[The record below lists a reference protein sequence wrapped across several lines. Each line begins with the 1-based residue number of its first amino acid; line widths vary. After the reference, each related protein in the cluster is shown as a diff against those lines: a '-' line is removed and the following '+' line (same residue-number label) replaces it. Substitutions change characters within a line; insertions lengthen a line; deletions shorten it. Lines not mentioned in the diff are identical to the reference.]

1 MGAARASNHLVTRV
15 VVSEFLPENHLDLL
29 RLRFDV
35 VYDPELYADR
45 ARLLIEIGDAAAVFI
60 RNRTLIDQE
69 LLDAATSLRV
79 VGRLGVGMDNIDM
92 VGCAGVGVIVIPAAG
107 ANAVSV
113 AEYVIGAMLVL
124 VRRVY
129 DMTPSMVAG
138 EWPRQGHAFGHEFL
152 GKTLG
157 LVGFGSIARQVAM
170 RAAAFGM
177 GIVAH
182 DPLLPD
188 DDGAW
193 GMVGKVDLETLLSTS
208 DVVSLHVPLDDG
220 TRNLIDADALE
231 TMKPSAILVNTSR
244 GGIVD
249 ETALAEALRNHRLGG
264 AALDVFSTEP
274 LGPKPAA
281 TFAGVPNLL
290 LTPHVAGNT
299 VESVERV
306 GTVVVNAVIEF
317 LEG

>member
-1 MGAARASNHLVTRV
+1 VTRV
-15 VVSEFLPENHLDLL
+15 VVSEFLPENHLD
-29 RLRFDV
+29 RLRQSFEV
-35 VYDPELYADR
+35 VYEPDLYADR

-60 RNRTLIDQE
+60 RNRTRIDQE
-69 LLDAATSLRV
+69 LLDASPSLRV
-79 VGRLGVGMDNIDM
+79 VGRLGVGLDNIDM
-92 VGCAGVGVIVIPAAG
+92 DGCAGAGVTVIPAVG

-113 AEYVIGAMLVL
+113 AEYVIGVMLVL
-124 VRRVY
+124 VRGVY

-138 EWPRQGHAFGHEFL
+138 EWPRQGHAFGHELL

-170 RAAAFGM
+170 RAAVFGM
-177 GIVAH
+177 RVVAH

-188 DDGAW
+188 DDDAW

-208 DVVSLHVPLDDG
+208 DVVSLHIPLNDG
-220 TRNLIDADALE
+220 TRNLIDAAAL
-231 TMKPSAILVNTSR
+231 TLMRPTAILVNTSR

-249 ETALAEALRNHRLGG
+249 EAALAEALRDHRLAG
-264 AALDVFSTEP
+264 AALDVFATEP

-299 VESVERV
+299 VESVDRV
-306 GTVVVNAVIEF
+306 GTVVVDAVIEF
-317 LEG
+317 LQG

>member
-1 MGAARASNHLVTRV
+1 VTKV
-15 VVSEFLPENHLDLL
+15 VVSEFLPEPHLE
-29 RLRFDV
+29 RLRQSFEV
-35 VYDPELYADR
+35 VYDPDLYADR
-45 ARLLIEIGDAAAVFI
+45 ARLLAEIGDAAAVFI
-60 RNRTLIDQE
+60 RNRTRIDQD
-69 LLDAATSLRV
+69 LLDSAPGLRA
-79 VGRLGVGMDNIDM
+79 VGRLGVGLDNIDLDGC
-92 VGCAGVGVIVIPAAG
+92 VGAGVTVFPAVG

-124 VRRVY
+124 VRGVY

-138 EWPRQGHAFGHEFL
+138 EWPRQGHAFGHELL

-157 LVGFGSIARQVAM
+157 LVGLGSIARQVAV
-170 RAAAFGM
+170 RAAVFEM
-177 GIVAH
+177 RVVAH

-193 GMVGKVDLETLLSTS
+193 DIAGKVDLETLLSIS
-208 DVVSLHVPLDDG
+208 DVVSLHVPLGEG
-220 TRNLIDADALE
+220 TRNLIDAAALASMRP
-231 TMKPSAILVNTSR
+231 TAILVNTSR

-249 ETALAEALRNHRLGG
+249 ETALAAALRRGSIAG

-274 LGPKPAA
+274 LGPEPAA

-299 VESVERV
+299 EEAVERV
-306 GTVVVNAVIEF
+306 AAMIVAAVEET
-317 LEG
+317 LT